1 MGHPALSR
9 HPLHRGEPGHLSAG
23 RRAGHALPGAA
34 AARRVRRR
42 AVRRRAALPRDAR
55 MMRRVSNV
63 LAVAYREALVLR
75 HDQGFLATVI
85 AQPIMM
91 LLLFGYALSYT
102 PANVPWAVLDRSGT
116 APARRLV
123 EDIRTT
129 GYFLPPQVVRSYAEG
144 RALLRRG
151 SILALLVVPR
161 DFSRDLE
168 RDRPEVQLLVDGT
181 DPVTASRL
189 LAYVTQVAAAFDT
202 GRGPSRRGETA
213 AAPLA
218 VRQRFWFNA
227 TLRDRD
233 FFLSILAGMLL
244 TNICL
249 SISAL
254 NIVGERESGTFEQTL
269 SLPTST
275 LEIVLGKL
283 LPLVGV
289 CYVLLA
295 LAVLGAGLVFGI
307 WPHGSWLGLVV
318 VTLPFVLASL
328 AIGVFVSALARNSA
342 QAVFITV
349 FFIMPSFVLSGVMY
363 PYELMPAPVRLLGD
377 AFPLRW
383 YQIALRRLVSRG
395 AGIADVVVPCLALL
409 AIFAVLLAAIRWRL
423 KPRLG

>member
-1 MGHPALSR
+1 
-9 HPLHRGEPGHLSAG
+9 
-23 RRAGHALPGAA
+23 
-34 AARRVRRR
+34 
-42 AVRRRAALPRDAR
+42 
-55 MMRRVSNV
+55 MRRSVSNV
-63 LAVAYREALVLR
+63 LAVAYRESLVLR
-75 HDQGFLATVI
+75 HDQGFIATVV
-85 AQPIMM
+85 AQPVMM
-91 LLLFGYALSYT
+91 LLLFGGALSYT
-102 PANVPWAVLDRSGT
+102 PANVPWAVLDRSGSP
-116 APARRLV
+116 AARRLV

-144 RALLRRG
+144 RALLRGERA
-151 SILALLVVPR
+151 LALLVIPR

-168 RDRPEVQLLVDGT
+168 RGRPQVQLLVDGT
-181 DPVTASRL
+181 DPVTAARL
-189 LAYVTQVAAAFDT
+189 LAYVSQVAATFDA
-202 GRGPSRRGETA
+202 GRAPPRRGGGTT
-213 AAPLA
+213 AAPLD

-307 WPHGSWLGLVV
+307 WPRGSWLGLVV

-328 AIGVFVSALARNSA
+328 AMGVFVSALARNSA

-363 PYELMPAPVRLLGD
+363 PYELMPAPVRILGD

-395 AGIADVVVPCLALL
+395 AGIADVVLPCLALL
-409 AIFAVLLAAIRWRL
+409 AIFAVLLAAIRWRV